1 MRFKG
6 RLQVLEISL
15 EKSRR
20 SIRGIRKIILVL
32 RIRLFW
38 KNLEGRRRFLL
49 PNSCILIINWRRKV
63 QGILFGGLF
72 HFCLSYLR
80 HFGWLLALVVF
91 VCLRLVSTLF
101 SLITL
106 IDLLTRN
113 VDINVAISWTRVLN
127 ILIHLIIFFWEW
139 AVIMKSIL
147 ISIFLLILCSFRV
160 FWFIR
165 LFVFYMA

>member
-1 MRFKG
+1 
-6 RLQVLEISL
+6 
-15 EKSRR
+15 
-20 SIRGIRKIILVL
+20 
-32 RIRLFW
+32 
-38 KNLEGRRRFLL
+38 
-49 PNSCILIINWRRKV
+49 
-63 QGILFGGLF
+63 
-72 HFCLSYLR
+72 
-80 HFGWLLALVVF
+80 LALVVF